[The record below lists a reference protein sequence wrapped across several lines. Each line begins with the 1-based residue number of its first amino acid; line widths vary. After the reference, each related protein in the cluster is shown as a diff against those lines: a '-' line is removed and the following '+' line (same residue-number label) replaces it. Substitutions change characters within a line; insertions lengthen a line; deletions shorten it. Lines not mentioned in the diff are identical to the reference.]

1 MNTYKL
7 IIRDKDGVIK
17 VIERQLTLQHFE
29 RLESNLDK
37 KDPNG
42 YVLLKIIK
50 L

>member
-7 IIRDKDGVIK
+7 IIRDKDGIIK

-29 RLESNLDK
+29 RLESNIDK
-37 KDPNG
+37 KDVNG